1 MSFSTKLKKNH
12 SYYTKVYILV
22 SVDYQIDYVIGVVLT
37 C

>member
-1 MSFSTKLKKNH
+1 MYFSTKLKKNH

-22 SVDYQIDYVIGVVLT
+22 SVDYQIVIGVVLT